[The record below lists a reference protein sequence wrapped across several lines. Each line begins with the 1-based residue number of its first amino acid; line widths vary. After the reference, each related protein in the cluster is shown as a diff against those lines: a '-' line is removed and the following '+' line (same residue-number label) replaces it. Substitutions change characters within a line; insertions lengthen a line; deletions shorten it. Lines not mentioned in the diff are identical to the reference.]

1 MLSKGNGQCFTAR
14 LSCSSVSIH
23 PPFIRCT
30 PFYDVTEIHV
40 HVKHELHFYNL
51 HNFGFNFG
59 CQLEEL
65 MIFVAFQNSLKCF
78 SS

>member
-1 MLSKGNGQCFTAR
+1 MPSKGNGQCFTAR

-51 HNFGFNFG
+51 HFWLSVGGIDDFCCFPKFF
-59 CQLEEL
+59 E
-65 MIFVAFQNSLKCF
+65 MSF